1 VLDFLMHSYD
11 LILGQIKALK
21 NRQALLKRIQSFIRV
36 KQHKKRS
43 LHASFSLGVE
53 LGHKNIS

>member
-1 VLDFLMHSYD
+1 MHSYD
-11 LILGQIKALK
+11 LILDQIKALK

-53 LGHKNIS
+53 LGHKTIS